1 MRTLTPQRQRILAIA
16 MVCGTLGVSLAL
28 PFFELSAIQTG
39 REFPVHIHALYSWQQ
54 LKQCGL
60 CMFWNNH
67 GGGSPFFGDP
77 YTAAQHPIVATAT
90 ILTNPRAAAN
100 ITIIYAIA
108 LMGVSGLWYAQLYGL
123 RTLPTVWLTC
133 MLMAG
138 GHLLTRIEVGSIALP
153 LAVASWTSAVVA
165 VIAWTRQPSIQRML
179 LMSLAIA
186 GLALAGQGY
195 FQLLFV
201 FCCLPLLWDARMR
214 IGNRLVARAVLS
226 VGAMVLLLTLPV
238 VVSYLLYGHLM
249 HKEGDLDVSAPPQ
262 IGEFMLHLI
271 WTADTATHHD
281 LHYPY
286 LYRNTVGPVTIL
298 LAVVGVSRL
307 ARRQSTHDDTVTTP
321 APSIVWLWILLL
333 TAVLF
338 SGALQWGLR
347 ATSIAVL
354 VTWASYLR
362 NVLVVG
368 SAIAVVVIV
377 LSAHGYAAFEAT
389 HRGHAVGQRLR
400 SAGVLLLLVWQVW
413 MVRSTVMQ
421 YVSLTPYQSDSSGVM
436 AALADEQVSYLN
448 VQTDMQYLDVLES
461 PHKNFWNLFYP
472 YHPRDKPA
480 IAPRLLLSTEEAD
493 PSEGWEPQNIYA
505 AWTLYARQNAPAQY
519 VQLSDPAQLAQDA
532 CTVNA
537 TAGMI
542 DLACTVRTE
551 TDVSIQEYAFPDWV
565 VTVDDRATQLV
576 PDPFLR
582 VTVPAGTHQVEFR
595 YRPWF
600 VMSAAILAVSAWGVT
615 IVVTALLMRR
625 ARHSSTAQTTA
636 RDTA

>member
-1 MRTLTPQRQRILAIA
+1 MRSLTAQLQRILAIA

-28 PFFELSAIQTG
+28 PFFDFSTIQTG

-54 LKQCGL
+54 LKQCGF
-60 CMFWNNH
+60 CMLWNNH
-67 GGGSPFFGDP
+67 GGGSPFYGDP
-77 YTAAQHPIVATAT
+77 YTAAQHPVVAVATV
-90 ILTNPRAAAN
+90 LTNPRVAAN

-108 LMGVSGLWYAQLYGL
+108 LMAVSGLWYAHLYGL

-165 VIAWTRQPSIQRML
+165 VIAWTRQPSMQRIF

-195 FQLLFV
+195 FQLLFA
-201 FCCLPLLWDARMR
+201 FCCFPLLWDALMR

-226 VGAMVLLLTLPV
+226 VGGMVLLLTLPV

-249 HKEGDLDVSAPPQ
+249 QKEGDLDATAPPQ
-262 IGEFMLHLI
+262 LAEFFLHLI
-271 WTADTATHHD
+271 WTADTSAHQE
-281 LHYPY
+281 LLYPY
-286 LYRNTVGPVTIL
+286 LYRNTVGPVTVL
-298 LAVVGVSRL
+298 LAGVGVWSL
-307 ARRQSTHDDTVTTP
+307 VRRQSTHDGPVTP
-321 APSIVWLWILLL
+321 APSIVWLWILVL

-347 ATSIAVL
+347 ATGIAVL
-354 VTWASYLR
+354 VTWASYIR

-368 SAIAVVVIV
+368 SAFAVVVIV
-377 LSAHGYAAFEAT
+377 LSAHGYAAIEAT
-389 HRGHAVGQRLR
+389 YRVHAGGQRLR
-400 SAGVLLLLVWQVW
+400 SVGVFLLLAWQVW

-436 AALADEQVSYLN
+436 AALADDQVSYLN

-480 IAPRLLLSTEEAD
+480 IEPRLLLSTEEAD
-493 PSEGWEPQNIYA
+493 PSMGWEPQNISA
-505 AWTLYARQNAPAQY
+505 EWTLYARQHATAQY
-519 VQLSDPAQLAQDA
+519 VQLADSAQLARDA

-537 TAGMI
+537 TAGTI
-542 DLACTVRTE
+542 DLACTVRTA
-551 TDVSIQEYAFPDWV
+551 TDVTIQEYAFPDWE
-565 VTVDDRATQLV
+565 VTVDNRVAPLV
-576 PDPFLR
+576 PGPFLR
-582 VTVPAGTHQVEFR
+582 VSIPEGTHRVAFH
-595 YRPWF
+595 YRPWY
-600 VMSAAILAVSAWGVT
+600 VICAAVLSIVGWVVSMARV
-615 IVVTALLMRR
+615 LLLLQRSR
-625 ARHSSTAQTTA
+625 NARKH
-636 RDTA
+636 

>member
-1 MRTLTPQRQRILAIA
+1 MRSLTPQLQRILAIA
-16 MVCGTLGVSLAL
+16 MVCGTLGVSLAM
-28 PFFELSAIQTG
+28 PFFDFSTIQTG

-54 LKQCGL
+54 FKQCGF
-60 CMFWNNH
+60 CMLWNNH
-67 GGGSPFFGDP
+67 GGGAPFYGDP
-77 YTAAQHPIVATAT
+77 YTAAQHPIVAIAT

-108 LMGVSGLWYAQLYGL
+108 LMAVSGLWYAQLYGL

-165 VIAWTRQPSIQRML
+165 VIAWTRLPSMQRML

-195 FQLLFV
+195 FQLLFA
-201 FCCLPLLWDARMR
+201 FCCLPLLWDALMR
-214 IGNRLVARAVLS
+214 IGNRLVARSVLS
-226 VGAMVLLLTLPV
+226 VGGMVLLLTLPV

-249 HKEGDLDVSAPPQ
+249 QKEGDLDAAAPPQ
-262 IGEFMLHLI
+262 LAEFFLHLI
-271 WTADTATHHD
+271 WTADTSAHQE
-281 LHYPY
+281 LLYPY

-298 LAVVGVSRL
+298 LAVVGVAL
-307 ARRQSTHDDTVTTP
+307 LGRRQSTHDDTVTTP
-321 APSIVWLWILLL
+321 APSTVWLWILVL

-347 ATSIAVL
+347 ATGIAVL

-377 LSAHGYAAFEAT
+377 LSAHGYAAIEAT
-389 HRGHAVGQRLR
+389 SRGHAVGQRLR

-413 MVRSTVMQ
+413 MVRSTVME

-436 AALADEQVSYLN
+436 AALADDPVSYLN

-472 YHPRDKPA
+472 YHPRGKPA
-480 IAPRLLLSTEEAD
+480 IEPRFLLSTEEAD
-493 PSEGWEPQNIYA
+493 PSVGWDPQNSYA
-505 AWTLYARQNAPAQY
+505 EWMLYARQNATAQY

-537 TAGMI
+537 TAGTI
-542 DLACTVRTE
+542 DLACTVRTA

-565 VTVDDRATQLV
+565 VTVDDRAAPLV

-582 VTVPAGTHQVEFR
+582 VTIPAGTHHVVFR
-595 YRPWF
+595 YRPWL
-600 VMSAAILAVSAWGVT
+600 VISAAILAVGAWGVT
-615 IVVTALLMRR
+615 IVVTALLLRR
-625 ARHSSTAQTTA
+625 ARQSSVP
-636 RDTA
+636 